1 MSTVML
7 IEPWISLHP
16 IRFPDLRL
24 QVFPVTPSISSDYPR
39 LEGQCLQLHNGSRI
53 HTYYFSLFHYWI
65 SVHICVHTGGL
76 SIKVSTVKAA
86 TIT

>member
-24 QVFPVTPSISSDYPR
+24 QVFPVTPSISKVNVFNFT
-39 LEGQCLQLHNGSRI
+39 LGQEYKYIISLYFITGFLYTSAFTLVDCLS
-53 HTYYFSLFHYWI
+53 
-65 SVHICVHTGGL
+65 
-76 SIKVSTVKAA
+76 K
-86 TIT
+86 